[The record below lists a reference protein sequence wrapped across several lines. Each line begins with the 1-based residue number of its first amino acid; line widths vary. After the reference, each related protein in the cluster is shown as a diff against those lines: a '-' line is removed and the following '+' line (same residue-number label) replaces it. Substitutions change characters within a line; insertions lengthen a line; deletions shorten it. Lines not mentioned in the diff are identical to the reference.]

1 VANSSIF
8 LFFNSKFTLMMK
20 KNRLISA
27 LLAASVLLL
36 TFTLCTKKDPSPTV
50 DNAVT
55 LKTFIDKNAPKTE
68 TFMMTAA
75 ASQSFTVTTSKG
87 TTLLFPANVL
97 LDETGKP
104 VTGAVEI
111 SVKEVQKPSEMLFA
125 DKPTVIQD
133 GGGLLVSF
141 GEIKVNAAQNGKA
154 LKLRDTVPLNVNMV
168 FVPNAAQ
175 LNRMPMWA
183 ADTVATKVTSGLNS
197 EGIQTTVTTAVPAI
211 KGATWTQLNLSAT
224 PNATTSKINFPL
236 DKLGEWR
243 NCDVLYSD
251 TRPKTTILGY
261 FATNFNKEVATTFQG
276 LAPSSLFF
284 KPKGQN
290 ILVKLTGIIV
300 APTAGKEGFYSYL
313 NSIPIGMEG
322 TFVAMSVIDGK
333 FYADVKDVIIAAPA
347 TGKTFTGISF
357 SPVEISE
364 ADLLAKI
371 ASINTK

>member
-1 VANSSIF
+1 
-8 LFFNSKFTLMMK
+8 MMK

-27 LLAASVLLL
+27 LLAASTLLL
-36 TFTLCTKKDPSPTV
+36 TFTLCTKKDPSPTIK
-50 DNAVT
+50 DAVAFKT
-55 LKTFIDKNAPKTE
+55 LLDKNAPKSEIFTMSA
-68 TFMMTAA
+68 T
-75 ASQSFTVTTSKG
+75 QSFTLTTSKG
-87 TTLLFPANVL
+87 TTILFPASSL
-97 LDETGKP
+97 LDETGKA
-104 VTGAVEI
+104 VTGSVDI

-175 LNRMPMWA
+175 LNRMPMWK
-183 ADTVATKVTSGLNS
+183 ADTVATTVTSGLNS
-197 EGIQTTVTTAVPAI
+197 EGVKTTVTTSVPAM
-211 KGATWTQLNLSAT
+211 KGATWTNLSIFAT
-224 PNATTSKINFPL
+224 ANPTTNTATFKL

-243 NCDVLYSD
+243 NCDALYAD

-261 FATNFNKEVATTFQG
+261 FATNFNKETMSTYQG
-276 LAPSSLFF
+276 FAPSSLFF

-290 ILVKLTGIIV
+290 ILVKLYNLIV
-300 APTAGKEGFYSYL
+300 APTAGKEGFYSYE
-313 NSIPIGMEG
+313 NMMPIGMEG
-322 TFVAMSVIDGK
+322 TFLAISIIDGK
-333 FYADVKDVIIAAPA
+333 FYADMKDATIANSA
-347 TGKTFTGISF
+347 GKTFMGISF